1 MRACHNFCDSI
12 SEFSISIPTTEGI
25 AYLRRS
31 EERYIIAF
39 NREFINSIGVIATA
53 IKIVGNCV
61 SYNIPFRINGNVAVC
76 ACFNLGNSGSEV
88 GVSIP
93 TTKGITRSRRI
104 EKRYI
109 IAFNG
114 ETVDVIRIICS
125 SVEMIGNRVIN
136 SNPLCIQGD
145 RCIISRKKILY
156 TFVIVKLRSSAV
168 CFGIPIYKSITYFAE
183 TVCL

>member
-1 MRACHNFCDSI
+1 MRTCRNFCNSI
-12 SEFSISIPTTEGI
+12 SEFSISIPATKDI
-25 AYLRRS
+25 AGSGRIKKLKS
-31 EERYIIAF
+31 IAF

-53 IKIVGNCV
+53 IEIVGNRV
-61 SYNIPFRINGNVAVC
+61 SYNIPLRINGNIAVC

-93 TTKGITRSRRI
+93 TSKGVTRFRRI

-145 RCIISRKKILY
+145 SCIISRKKILY
-156 TFVIVKLRSSAV
+156 TFVVVECCSSTI
-168 CFGIPIYKSITYFAE
+168 CFGIPIYKNITSFAE
-183 TVCL
+183 TICL